1 MIFLVEEVCPSK
13 RIEPWACF
21 GTLRPYRS
29 SSIAP
34 VYCLL
39 RSESVIFSRSYP
51 TVKTIWS
58 VTKPCST
65 KSKEECI
72 RHFPKDN
79 FCLLCLI
86 GTLQDLPGTETICAW
101 LIGFDRRNGT
111 GFPSPGVV
119 DEQLC
124 IFPKEMIEQ
133 FLIFLRTQRHISH
146 CKHTMCF

>member
-65 KSKEECI
+65 KSKESASAI
-72 RHFPKDN
+72 SRRT
-79 FCLLCLI
+79 I
-86 GTLQDLPGTETICAW
+86 SAWTLQDLPGTETICAW